1 MRISDWSSDVCS
13 SYLLRDVHFLGA
25 APELDAQQPGKTV
38 LQLFDRQAL
47 SFDGLLCC
55 PQFGP
60 LQLHDLSSLP
70 QHCLQET
77 GVCREAIKVEP
88 HDPDYRTSGIYRLHN
103 QAFFQGFIAQDRKEV
118 VS

>member
-1 MRISDWSSDVCS
+1 MGRRRGSDI
-13 SYLLRDVHFLGA
+13 LEHQAQLRDVHFLGA

-60 LQLHDLSSLP
+60 LQLHDLSYLP
-70 QHCLQET
+70 QHFLQEN

-88 HDPDYRTSGIYRLHN
+88 HAPDYSARSEEHTSELQSLMRISY
-103 QAFFQGFIAQDRKEV
+103 
-118 VS
+118 

>member
-47 SFDGLLCC
+47 RFDGLLCC

-60 LQLHDLSSLP
+60 LQLHDLRSLP
-70 QHCLQET
+70 QPFLQAN

-88 HDPDYRTSGIYRLHN
+88 HSPDYSASGLSRIPNTSVFWH
-103 QAFFQGFIAQDRKEV
+103 FIAPAI
-118 VS
+118 

>member
-13 SYLLRDVHFLGA
+13 SDL
-25 APELDAQQPGKTV
+25 KTV
-38 LQLFDRQAL
+38 LQLFDRLAL

-60 LQLHDLSSLP
+60 LQLHDLSYLP
-70 QHCLQET
+70 QHFLQEN

-88 HDPDYRTSGIYRLHN
+88 HAPDYSASGISRLHKT
-103 QAFFQGFIAQDRKEV
+103 AVFRAFIAHARVDRK
-118 VS
+118 STRLNSSH

>member
-13 SYLLRDVHFLGA
+13 SDL
-25 APELDAQQPGKTV
+25 LDAQQPGKTV

-60 LQLHDLSSLP
+60 LQLHDLSYLP
-70 QHCLQET
+70 QHFLQEN
-77 GVCREAIKVEP
+77 GVSREAIKVEP
-88 HDPDYRTSGIYRLHN
+88 HAPDYSASGISRHHKT
-103 QAFFQGFIAQDRKEV
+103 AVFRAFIAHARV
-118 VS
+118 GTTTCA